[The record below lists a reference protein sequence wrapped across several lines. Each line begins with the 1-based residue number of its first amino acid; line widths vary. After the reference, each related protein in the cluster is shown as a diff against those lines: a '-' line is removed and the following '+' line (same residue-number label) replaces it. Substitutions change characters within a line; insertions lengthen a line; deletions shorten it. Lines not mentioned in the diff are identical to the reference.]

1 MHASEN
7 DAISA
12 FSDAI
17 VWCKN
22 DIL

>member
-7 DAISA
+7 EAISA

-17 VWCKN
+17 VN